1 LYNKQIFLF
10 LFLILIIDF
19 KQICAICFFSVRF
32 CFFYVLF
39 FLKYYSL
46 YLSMRHF
53 ISFFLHLIVH
63 IVPFLNHTLT
73 HFVQNRVR
81 NLSLQV
87 IIAISHFHSFILSFF
102 FLFIEKKIIIHIH
115 THKCAFFIVCYD
127 VLYFLF
133 RCPFFYIFSRL
144 TLVFKAICCL
154 KMTIYLQVLRDYNIS
169 LNTKQTDRERE
180 NEREKVTNVVY
191 CCFFSHLCK

>member
-1 LYNKQIFLF
+1 
-10 LFLILIIDF
+10 
-19 KQICAICFFSVRF
+19 
-32 CFFYVLF
+32 
-39 FLKYYSL
+39 
-46 YLSMRHF
+46 MRHF

-133 RCPFFYIFSRL
+133 RCPFFLHIFKVNISIQGYLLFENDYLLTGASRL
-144 TLVFKAICCL
+144 
-154 KMTIYLQVLRDYNIS
+154 
-169 LNTKQTDRERE
+169 
-180 NEREKVTNVVY
+180 
-191 CCFFSHLCK
+191 